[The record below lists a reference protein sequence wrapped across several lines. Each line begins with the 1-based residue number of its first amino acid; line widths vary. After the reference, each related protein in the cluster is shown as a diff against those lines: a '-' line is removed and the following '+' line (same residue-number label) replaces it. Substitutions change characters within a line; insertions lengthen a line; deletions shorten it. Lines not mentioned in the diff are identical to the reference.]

1 MGASWGGSWQGTKW
15 GWCASHLCS
24 CSRCLQ
30 VPASTGALRG
40 GTGPKWY
47 SGRTACGLAL
57 GGWEVAEGMVNRFT
71 PDKASLLLIWY
82 LLEAWTGGWCAQ
94 GRARAAHNACA

>member
-1 MGASWGGSWQGTKW
+1 MGASWDGSWQGTKW

-57 GGWEVAEGMVNRFT
+57 GGWEGAEGVEAGRGGLVVGAALVGSMV
-71 PDKASLLLIWY
+71 
-82 LLEAWTGGWCAQ
+82 
-94 GRARAAHNACA
+94 RAGVKPAVALVVE

>member
-1 MGASWGGSWQGTKW
+1 MGASWDGSWQGTKW

-57 GGWEVAEGMVNRFT
+57 GGWEVAEGMVVWVST
-71 PDKASLLLIWY
+71 LLV
-82 LLEAWTGGWCAQ
+82 AWGQWRGK
-94 GRARAAHNACA
+94 G

>member
-57 GGWEVAEGMVNRFT
+57 GGWEVAEGMGVWVSR
-71 PDKASLLLIWY
+71 LLV
-82 LLEAWTGGWCAQ
+82 AWGQWRGK
-94 GRARAAHNACA
+94 G

>member
-1 MGASWGGSWQGTKW
+1 MGKSWDGSWQGTKW

-30 VPASTGALRG
+30 GRASTGALRG

-57 GGWEVAEGMVNRFT
+57 GGWEVAESMEAGRGGLSAISWELVEGCEYTR
-71 PDKASLLLIWY
+71 P
-82 LLEAWTGGWCAQ
+82 AWTQAEMSC
-94 GRARAAHNACA
+94 

>member
-1 MGASWGGSWQGTKW
+1 MGASWDGSWQGTKW

-47 SGRTACGLAL
+47 SGRTACGLAM
-57 GGWEVAEGMVNRFT
+57 GGWKVAEGMVVWVSR
-71 PDKASLLLIWY
+71 LLV
-82 LLEAWTGGWCAQ
+82 AWGQWRGK
-94 GRARAAHNACA
+94 G

>member
-1 MGASWGGSWQGTKW
+1 VGASWDGSWQGTKW

-57 GGWEVAEGMVNRFT
+57 GGWEVAEGMEAGRGG
-71 PDKASLLLIWY
+71 LLVALGQWR
-82 LLEAWTGGWCAQ
+82 GKG
-94 GRARAAHNACA
+94 

>member
-57 GGWEVAEGMVNRFT
+57 GGWEVAEGMEAGRGGLSALARELVEGCEYTR
-71 PDKASLLLIWY
+71 P
-82 LLEAWTGGWCAQ
+82 AWTQAEMSC
-94 GRARAAHNACA
+94 

>member
-1 MGASWGGSWQGTKW
+1 VGASWDGSWQGTKW

-57 GGWEVAEGMVNRFT
+57 GGWEVAEGMVAGRGGLCAIAWELVEGCEYT
-71 PDKASLLLIWY
+71 RP
-82 LLEAWTGGWCAQ
+82 AWTQAEMSC
-94 GRARAAHNACA
+94 